1 MRENSLNSPMVET
14 LEPRTLLSV
23 DPVLVADLVI
33 GAGGSN
39 PSQFVNVSGT
49 LFFRANDGEN
59 GYELWQS
66 DGTSAGTTLV
76 KDIVTGSGSSNPSY
90 LTNVNGTLFFR
101 ANDSVNGDE
110 LWQSDGTSAGT
121 TLVKDIRTGSGSSNP
136 LFLTNVNG
144 KIFFSANNGES
155 GDELWQS
162 DGTSAGT
169 TLVKD
174 IVTGSGGSNSS
185 HFVNVSGTL
194 FFSANDSV
202 NGSELWQSDGTSAG
216 TTLVKDIRS
225 GSSGSYLSYLTNV
238 NGTLFFRA
246 SDDTNGFELW
256 QSDGASAGT
265 TLVKD
270 IRSGSSGSSPGSL
283 TNLNGTLFFR
293 ANDGVNGDELW
304 QSDGTS
310 AGTTLF
316 KDIRTGSSSSYPNYL
331 TNVNGTLFFSAN
343 DGVNSYELWQSDG
356 TSAGTTLVKDIR
368 SGSSGSSPGSL
379 TDVDGTLFFSADDGT
394 NGRELWSR
402 PLNAL
407 PVNSRP
413 QLTAFAAAVD
423 TTPEDTEVELTLTE
437 LVAQGDESDADGT
450 VDAFI
455 VKAVTSGTLK
465 IGTSAASATAFAVGS
480 NHRIDATKNAYW
492 TPAANVRGN
501 VTAAFTVVAQDNRGD
516 DSLLPVTATVN
527 VTAVADTPSVTN
539 AVTLANTQT
548 TSGLVISRNAADGA
562 EVTHFKIT
570 NITGGTLFLNNGT
583 TAISNGAFITAAEAS
598 AGLRFTPAQ
607 NSLAI
612 GHFSVQASKSSNDAG
627 LGGGTVVANITITPA
642 PIGTALSD
650 AFVLTYS
657 GTAPTGSVNV
667 TISTNGGAASAFGT
681 FPMNSPLTINGLGG
695 TDSVRVVGTSGADT
709 IVINSSTGLIVN
721 GANLIL
727 TSIETRTLAGGAG
740 GDVYRFDAD
749 TPVGLWT
756 LDESGGGTDTVD
768 FSPTTTVGVV
778 LNLATSGTQAV
789 HATNLSLILG
799 SAATIENVTGGSGAD
814 TLFGNGLNNTLAGG
828 AGDDRLIGAGG
839 SDLLLGGA
847 NNDRYDF
854 FPTTVLEADHVT
866 ENANEGIDT
875 LNFAFLTTSVVVN
888 LATTSIQPVHTN
900 RTLTLNSATVLE
912 NIVGGS
918 GADTLSGNSLD
929 NNLTAGVG
937 DDQLIGVGGNDLM
950 LGGSDNDT
958 YVFVPTTVAEA
969 DTVSENLNQGSDTL
983 SFAFL
988 TTSIVVN
995 LGSTSAQT
1003 VHANRTLKLNSSV
1016 VFENIIG
1023 GSGADTLF
1031 GNTLNNTLTG
1041 NAGDDKLLGSSGS
1054 DILLGGTNNDIYMFV
1069 PSNAAEA
1076 DTVTENANEGI
1087 DTLNF
1092 AYLTT
1097 SVVVNLGSISV
1108 QTVNLNRTLKLNS
1121 LSTFENAVGGTS
1133 SDTLLGN
1140 AVANRLTGGLG
1151 NNILVGMEGGDIL
1164 EAGNGRD
1171 ILIGGLGL
1179 DILKG
1184 DAGDD
1189 ILIAGR
1195 TTNDTSLSNLNTL
1208 RTQWISGNA
1217 YATRITNLR
1226 TGVGSPPVSL
1236 KAKINVLNDA
1246 GEDDVLFGGTDADWF
1261 FRAVDDTIADLFAGE
1276 LIDVL

>member
-1 MRENSLNSPMVET
+1 MREESLNAPIVET

-23 DPVLVADLVI
+23 DPVLVADLAI

-49 LFFRANDGEN
+49 LFFRANDGVN
-59 GYELWQS
+59 GDELWRS

-101 ANDSVNGDE
+101 ANDGVNGDE
-110 LWQSDGTSAGT
+110 LWRSDGTSAGT
-121 TLVKDIRTGSGSSNP
+121 TLVRDIVTGSGSSNP

-144 KIFFSANNGES
+144 TMFFSANDGVN

-185 HFVNVSGTL
+185 HFVNVSGKL
-194 FFSANDSV
+194 FFSANDGV

-238 NGTLFFRA
+238 NGTLYFRA
-246 SDDTNGFELW
+246 FDDTNGFELW
-256 QSDGASAGT
+256 QSDGMSAGT
-265 TLVKD
+265 ALVKD

-283 TNLNGTLFFR
+283 TNVNGKLFFR
-293 ANDGVNGDELW
+293 ANDGVTGD
-304 QSDGTS
+304 
-310 AGTTLF
+310 
-316 KDIRTGSSSSYPNYL
+316 
-331 TNVNGTLFFSAN
+331 
-343 DGVNSYELWQSDG
+343 ELWQSDG
-356 TSAGTTLVKDIR
+356 TSAGTTLVKDLVTGSSSSYPNYLTNLNGTLFFSANDGVNGYELWRSDDMSAGTTLVKDIR
-368 SGSSGSSPGSL
+368 SGSIGSSPGSL
-379 TDVDGTLFFSADDGT
+379 TDVDGTLFFSADNGT
-394 NGRELWSR
+394 NGRELWSI
-402 PLNAL
+402 PSNAI

-413 QLTAFAAAVD
+413 QLTAFAAAVE
-423 TTPEDTEVELTLTE
+423 TTPEDTEVELTFSE

-465 IGTSAASATAFAVGS
+465 IGTSAASAIAFAVGS
-480 NHRIDATKNAYW
+480 NDRIDATKKAYW
-492 TPAANVRGN
+492 TPAANNRGN
-501 VTAAFTVVAQDNRGD
+501 DIAAFSVLAQDNMGD
-516 DSLLPVTATVN
+516 NSLVPVTATVN
-527 VTAVADTPSVTN
+527 VNAVADTPSVTN
-539 AVTLANTQT
+539 AATLANTQT

-570 NITGGTLFLNNGT
+570 SITGGTLFQNNGT
-583 TAISNGAFITAAEAS
+583 TAISNGAFITEAN

-607 NSLAI
+607 NSLVT
-612 GHFSVQASKSSNDAG
+612 GHFSVQASTGNSDSG
-627 LGGGTVVANITITPA
+627 RGGSLVVANITITPA
-642 PIGTALSD
+642 PIGTAGSD

-657 GTAPTGSVNV
+657 GAAPTGSVSV
-667 TISTNGGAASAFGT
+667 TISTNGGAATAFGT
-681 FPMNSPLTINGLGG
+681 FAMNAPITINGLGG
-695 TDSVRVVGTSGADT
+695 TDSVRIVGTAGADT
-709 IVINSSTGLIVN
+709 IIVNSSTGLVVN
-721 GANLIL
+721 GASLIL
-727 TSIETRTLAGGAG
+727 TNIENRTLVGGAG

-749 TPVGLWT
+749 TALGLWT
-756 LDESGGGTDTVD
+756 LDEAGGGIDTVD
-768 FSPTTTVGVV
+768 FTPTTTVGLV
-778 LNLATSGTQAV
+778 LNLATSGTQPV

-814 TLFGNGLNNTLAGG
+814 TLFGNGLDNTLTGG

-854 FPTTVLEADHVT
+854 FPTTVLEADQVT

-875 LNFAFLTTSVVVN
+875 VNFAFLTTDVVVN
-888 LATTSIQPVHTN
+888 LASTSIQPVHTN
-900 RTLTLNSATVLE
+900 RTLKLNSATVLE

-918 GADTLSGNSLD
+918 GADRLFGNSLD
-929 NNLTAGVG
+929 NSITGNAGN
-937 DDQLIGVGGNDLM
+937 DQLIGAGGNDLM
-950 LGGSDNDT
+950 LGGADNDT

-969 DTVSENLNQGSDTL
+969 DTVSENLNQGTDTL

-988 TTSIVVN
+988 TTNVIVN
-995 LGSTSAQT
+995 LGSTSVQT
-1003 VHANRTLKLNSSV
+1003 VHTNRTLKLNSAV
-1016 VFENIIG
+1016 VFENTLG

-1031 GNTLNNTLTG
+1031 GNTLANTLTG
-1041 NAGDDKLLGSSGS
+1041 NAGDDKLLGSSGN
-1054 DILLGGTNNDIYMFV
+1054 DTLLGGANNDIYMFV

-1076 DTVTENANEGI
+1076 DTVTENADEGI

-1097 SVVVNLGSISV
+1097 SVVLNLGSTSI
-1108 QTVNLNRTLKLNS
+1108 QPVNLNRTLRLNS
-1121 LSTFENAVGGTS
+1121 VSTFENAVGGTG

-1151 NNILVGMEGGDIL
+1151 DNILVGLEGGDIL

-1195 TTNDTSLSNLNTL
+1195 TTNDTNLIGLNAF

-1217 YATRITNLR
+1217 YAARVTNLR
-1226 TGVGSPPVSL
+1226 TGVGSPLVSL
-1236 KAKINVLNDA
+1236 KATINVLNDA
-1246 GEDDVLFGGTDADWF
+1246 GEDDVLFGGADTDWF
-1261 FRAVDDTIADLFAGE
+1261 LRAVDDVITDLFAGE

>member
-1 MRENSLNSPMVET
+1 MNAPMVET

-49 LFFRANDGEN
+49 LFFRANDGVN
-59 GYELWQS
+59 GDELWRS

-101 ANDSVNGDE
+101 ANDGVNGDE

-121 TLVKDIRTGSGSSNP
+121 TLVKDIVTGSGSSNP

-144 KIFFSANNGES
+144 TMFFSANDGVN

-162 DGTSAGT
+162 DGTSGGT

-216 TTLVKDIRS
+216 TTLVKDLRS
-225 GSSGSYLSYLTNV
+225 GGSGSYLSYLTNV
-238 NGTLFFRA
+238 SGTLFFRA
-246 SDDTNGFELW
+246 FDDTNGFELW
-256 QSDGASAGT
+256 QSDGMSAGT
-265 TLVKD
+265 ALVKD
-270 IRSGSSGSSPGSL
+270 LRSGSSGSSPGSL
-283 TNLNGTLFFR
+283 TNVNGKLFFR

-310 AGTTLF
+310 AGTTPV
-316 KDIRTGSSSSYPNYL
+316 KDIRAGSSSSYPNYL
-331 TNVNGTLFFSAN
+331 TNLNGTLFFSAN
-343 DGVNSYELWQSDG
+343 DGVNGYELWRSDG
-356 TSAGTTLVKDIR
+356 MSAGTTMVKEIR
-368 SGSSGSSPGSL
+368 SGSIGSSPASL

-394 NGRELWSR
+394 NGRELWSI
-402 PLNAL
+402 PSNAI

-413 QLTAFAAAVD
+413 QLTGFAAALD
-423 TTPEDTEVELTLTE
+423 TTPEDTEVELTFAE
-437 LVAQGDESDADGT
+437 LMAQGDESDSDGT

-465 IGTSAASATAFAVGS
+465 IGTSAGSATAFAVGS
-480 NHRIDATKNAYW
+480 NHRIDATKKAYW
-492 TPAANVRGN
+492 TPAANIRGN
-501 VTAAFTVVAQDNRGD
+501 AIAAFSVVAQDNIGD
-516 DSLLPVTATVN
+516 NSLLPVTAAVN
-527 VTAVADTPSVTN
+527 VTAVADTPSVTH
-539 AVTLANTQT
+539 AATLANTQT

-570 NITGGTLFLNNGT
+570 NITGGTLFQNNGT
-583 TAISNGAFITAAEAS
+583 TAIVNDAFITAAQAS

-607 NSLAI
+607 NSLVT
-612 GHFSVQASKSSNDAG
+612 GHFSIRASKSNADAG
-627 LGGGTVVANITITPA
+627 LGGGTVVANITVTPA
-642 PIGTALSD
+642 PIGNAGSD

-657 GTAPTGSVNV
+657 GTAPTGTVSV
-667 TISTNGGAASAFGT
+667 TISTSGGAATAFGT
-681 FPMNSPLTINGLGG
+681 FPMNSPLMINGLGG

-709 IVINSSTGLIVN
+709 IIVNSSTALTVN
-721 GANLIL
+721 GASLIL
-727 TSIETRTLAGGAG
+727 TSIENRTLAGAAG
-740 GDVYRFDAD
+740 SDVYRFDVD
-749 TPVGLWT
+749 STLGLWS
-756 LDESGGGTDTVD
+756 LDEAGGGADTVD
-768 FSPTTTVGVV
+768 FSPTTTVGLV
-778 LNLATSGTQAV
+778 LNLATAGAQPV

-799 SAATIENVTGGSGAD
+799 SGATIENATGGAGAD
-814 TLFGNGLNNTLAGG
+814 TLFGNGMSNTLVGG

-854 FPTTVLEADHVT
+854 FPTTVLEADQVT

-875 LNFAFLTTSVVVN
+875 LNFAFLTTSVTVN
-888 LATTSIQPVHTN
+888 LASTSIQPVHTN
-900 RTLTLNSATVLE
+900 RTLKLNSASVLE

-918 GADTLSGNSLD
+918 GADKLFGNSLH
-929 NNLTAGVG
+929 NNLTAGAG
-937 DDQLIGVGGNDLM
+937 DDQLIGAGGNDLM
-950 LGGSDNDT
+950 LGGADNDT
-958 YVFVPTTVAEA
+958 YIFVPTTVAEA
-969 DTVSENLNQGSDTL
+969 DTVSENLNQGTDTL

-995 LGSTSAQT
+995 LGSTSVQP
-1003 VHANRTLKLNSSV
+1003 VHANRTLKLNSAV
-1016 VFENIIG
+1016 VFENILG

-1041 NAGDDKLLGSSGS
+1041 NAGDDKLLGAAGN
-1054 DILLGGTNNDIYMFV
+1054 DMLFGGANNDAYMFV
-1069 PSNAAEA
+1069 PASAAEA
-1076 DTVTENANEGI
+1076 DQVTENANEGT

-1097 SVVVNLGSISV
+1097 SVVVNLGSTSTQPV
-1108 QTVNLNRTLKLNS
+1108 HTNRTLKLNS
-1121 LSTFENAVGGTS
+1121 PGTFENAVGGTG

-1151 NNILVGMEGGDIL
+1151 NNILVGMEAGDIL

-1195 TTNDTSLSNLNTL
+1195 TTNDSSVSNLNTL
-1208 RTQWISGNA
+1208 RAQWISANA
-1217 YATRITNLR
+1217 YTTRVTNLR
-1226 TGVGSPPVSL
+1226 AGVGSPLVSL

-1246 GEDDVLFGGTDADWF
+1246 GEDDVLFGGTGNDWF
-1261 FRAVDDTIADLFAGE
+1261 FRALDDAITDLVTGE